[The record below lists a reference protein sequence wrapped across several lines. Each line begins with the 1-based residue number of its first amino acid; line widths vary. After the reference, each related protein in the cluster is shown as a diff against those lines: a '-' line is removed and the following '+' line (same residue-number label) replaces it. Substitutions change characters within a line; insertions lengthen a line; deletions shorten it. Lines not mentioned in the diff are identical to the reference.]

1 MPVSPA
7 FDIAMRS
14 QQAEG
19 FGATPKYRL
28 RLELRE
34 TVPVFTKSAAAAF
47 GLGVVLFVAARV
59 WRLTIYSLRPD
70 DIFSLRAARLGWT
83 DLIDFVVKD
92 VVHPPLFYL
101 LLKIWIG
108 IGGESQLWLRL
119 FPVLA
124 AVAAIVPFFLLCRE
138 LKLRA
143 AEINLA
149 LMLMAVNG
157 YLIYHAQEVRMY
169 SLLLFF
175 TLWSLWLFIKFFNA
189 EHGASS
195 YLAVL
200 LGVNLLLVYSQ
211 YYGWLIVGMELAFLL
226 AWGRD
231 KLSWFLLS
239 LAALILCFIPWAY
252 RVAQVAAERGLESN
266 IGSFQRPNLI
276 TDLAA
281 YYVILTA
288 PLRPLWITFLGL
300 MLLGYSF
307 LSWVSRIFSGS
318 ESEDKREV
326 VFLQWLLLFSFL
338 PSILSFCVS
347 QIFSQSVWGTR
358 FLIIVVVPY
367 IILVAVTLCR
377 LPRGWPK
384 NTGVLFV
391 VGWASLAGF
400 QAVHHSNKNAW
411 ELVIHQMIAAEPS
424 QATGVMIC
432 SFGSSDEVI
441 DFYLEKAREKRFQ
454 TKRIKDVDDMDG
466 KHFWVA
472 LRESFERPPQ
482 QILIERGYR
491 VGTEYRDGFD
501 GLLFPVWRQ

>member
-7 FDIAMRS
+7 FDIAMRA

-83 DLIDFVVKD
+83 DVIDFVVKD

-157 YLIYHAQEVRMY
+157 YLIYYAQEVRMY

-189 EHGASS
+189 EHSASS

-200 LGVNLLLVYSQ
+200 LGVNLLLVYTQ
-211 YYGWLIVGMELAFLL
+211 YYGWLIVWDGA
-226 AWGRD
+226 
-231 KLSWFLLS
+231 
-239 LAALILCFIPWAY
+239 C
-252 RVAQVAAERGLESN
+252 
-266 IGSFQRPNLI
+266 
-276 TDLAA
+276 
-281 YYVILTA
+281 
-288 PLRPLWITFLGL
+288 
-300 MLLGYSF
+300 
-307 LSWVSRIFSGS
+307 
-318 ESEDKREV
+318 
-326 VFLQWLLLFSFL
+326 VF
-338 PSILSFCVS
+338 
-347 QIFSQSVWGTR
+347 
-358 FLIIVVVPY
+358 
-367 IILVAVTLCR
+367 
-377 LPRGWPK
+377 
-384 NTGVLFV
+384 
-391 VGWASLAGF
+391 
-400 QAVHHSNKNAW
+400 
-411 ELVIHQMIAAEPS
+411 
-424 QATGVMIC
+424 
-432 SFGSSDEVI
+432 
-441 DFYLEKAREKRFQ
+441 AR
-454 TKRIKDVDDMDG
+454 MG
-466 KHFWVA
+466 A
-472 LRESFERPPQ
+472 
-482 QILIERGYR
+482 
-491 VGTEYRDGFD
+491 
-501 GLLFPVWRQ
+501 